1 MAVRPPTDISANDSK
16 KVHVRVEITSGS
28 WTLLLQKYF
37 SVDVPAISWQQVG
50 DIIMHGRWRRLRF
63 IKRKGA

>member
-16 KVHVRVEITSGS
+16 KVHVRVEITFDRG
-28 WTLLLQKYF
+28 LYCFKNIF

-50 DIIMHGRWRRLRF
+50 DIIMHGRWSGLRF